1 MIKSESGAFV
11 MLRLTILLCAGLF
24 LALQIGGE
32 DRGQKRFGL
41 MEAEAEAKAL
51 SRAVAE
57 KAAAAQAAAPPA
69 EPARADTPAEVIAVA
84 FGSPRPLRESGPE
97 TRAATVPALAEP
109 ARVEPSEPAVN
120 EAALTE
126 DAAPQIMYV
135 TGRAVNVRSGPSTGN
150 DVVGRLTRGEAV
162 TVISIEDNGW
172 ARIRIEGDGVD
183 GFMSLDFLTDI
194 AG

>member
-1 MIKSESGAFV
+1 

-24 LALQIGGE
+24 LAMQIGGD

-41 MEAEAEAKAL
+41 IEAEAEAMAL
-51 SRAVAE
+51 SKAATE
-57 KAAAAQAAAPPA
+57 KAAVAQAAAPPA
-69 EPARADTPAEVIAVA
+69 EPVRADAPAPVIAVA
-84 FGSPRPLRESGPE
+84 FGSPRPLRESGTE
-97 TRAATVPALAEP
+97 AGAAAVPAQVEP
-109 ARVEPSEPAVN
+109 AEPAVN
-120 EAALTE
+120 EIALTE

-135 TGRAVNVRSGPSTGN
+135 TGRAVNVRSGPSTGT
-150 DVVGRLTRGEAV
+150 DVVGRLTQGEAV

-183 GFMSLDFLTDI
+183 GFMSLNFLTDI